1 MKKQLRNTLPKKALS
16 HVVGGNGSGN
26 DPATPPFRAYGH
38 LKPLSAGGGGGTEPF
53 AVY

>member
-1 MKKQLRNTLPKKALS
+1 MKKQLSKTLSKKALS

-26 DPATPPFRAYGH
+26 DPATPPFSAHSH
-38 LKPLSAGGGGGTEPF
+38 LEPLSTRDSGGTEPF